1 MIASDETVM
10 QVLPAQCSGQAEPR
24 EQLPALRSPLD
35 GLLTSHAQERIAIR
49 QVVEFHKSNRA
60 LDYFFDAAKAKDQS
74 HAKHS
79 IDLLLDEDA
88 AAKALDATYWARAIN
103 LTDVLDVMPADDR
116 NKWHDSIQRHETP
129 PFVREAVYTTIED
142 LLLRREEFFC
152 QRIDGLFRKLSGNHV
167 TNVPEGFSKRMILEN
182 LYSSFS
188 NTIDYHRKE
197 YIHDLRVIVA
207 TFMGRAASSEDATR
221 LALLEIIA
229 GQRFGIWH
237 DFDGHAFRVR
247 IYKKGTAHIE
257 VHPGIAYRMNAV
269 LAKLHPM
276 AIPAQFR
283 TVAPAAKE
291 YALQDDLLPD
301 HTVAYLAKMQGA
313 WRHGQDWLISH
324 PYATSKGGSFDR
336 GRGHAEALFQQLG
349 GVPNGR
355 TSWKFDYDPTKA
367 LQEMLRTGRVPD
379 ESYQFFETQP
389 PLVDDIIDRAEI
401 EPHHVVLEPSAGRGA
416 ILQAIPSERRICV
429 EVSSLR
435 CAILRA
441 KGYVPIQAD
450 FLNLM
455 PSTGRV
461 DRIVMN
467 PPFSKGRAKEHVRH
481 AATYWLKPD
490 GRLVAVLPA
499 SLRDQVIAK
508 GWRHSY
514 SEILRDRFPGT
525 GVAVVLLTL
534 SPDF

>member
-1 MIASDETVM
+1 M
-10 QVLPAQCSGQAEPR
+10 QALPAQCSGRVEPR
-24 EQLPALRSPLD
+24 EHLPALRSPIE
-35 GLLTSHAQERIAIR
+35 GLLTSHARERIAIR
-49 QVVEFHKSNRA
+49 QVIEFHKSNKA
-60 LDYFFDAAKAKDQS
+60 LGYFFQAADVKDHS
-74 HAKHS
+74 RAKHS

-129 PFVREAVYTTIED
+129 PFAREAVYTTIED
-142 LLLRREEFFC
+142 LLLRRQQFFC

-167 TNVPEGFSKRMILEN
+167 TNRPEGFSKRMVLEN
-182 LYSSFS
+182 LYSGFT
-188 NTIDYHRKE
+188 NTLDYRRRE

-207 TFMGRAASSEDATR
+207 TFMGRAAASEEATR
-221 LALLEIIA
+221 VSLIEIIE
-229 GQRFGIWH
+229 GQRFGVWH
-237 DFDGHAFRVR
+237 DFDGRAFRVR

-276 AIPAQFR
+276 AIPSRFR
-283 TVAPAAKE
+283 TATPVAKDYP
-291 YALQDDLLPD
+291 LQDDLLPD
-301 HTVAYLAKMQGA
+301 HTVACLAKLQTA
-313 WRHGQDWLISH
+313 WRHGEDWLISF
-324 PYATSKGGSFDR
+324 PYGAPTGGSSDR
-336 GRGHAEALFQQLG
+336 GRGHAEALLQLLG
-349 GVPNGR
+349 GAPNGR
-355 TSWKFDYDPTKA
+355 GSWKFKYDPTKA

-389 PLVDDIIDRAEI
+389 PLVEAIIDCAEI
-401 EPHHVVLEPSAGRGA
+401 EPQHLVLEPSAGCGA

-441 KGYVPIQAD
+441 KGYAPIQAD
-450 FLNLM
+450 FLSLE
-455 PSTGRV
+455 PSTGRA

-481 AATYWLKPD
+481 AATSWLKPD

-499 SLRDQVIAK
+499 SLRGQVIAK
-508 GWRHSY
+508 GWRHTY
-514 SEILRDRFPGT
+514 GEILRDRFPGT

-534 SPDF
+534 TPDF